1 MIMGVVYFGISWGFV
16 RFNLFEYCIP
26 NPDGCQKR
34 KKEWPNR
41 FGGERES
48 KIPLLTR
55 ST

>member
-1 MIMGVVYFGISWGFV
+1 MIMGDGISWHFLGVF

-34 KKEWPNR
+34 KKEWSNR
-41 FGGERES
+41 FGVERES